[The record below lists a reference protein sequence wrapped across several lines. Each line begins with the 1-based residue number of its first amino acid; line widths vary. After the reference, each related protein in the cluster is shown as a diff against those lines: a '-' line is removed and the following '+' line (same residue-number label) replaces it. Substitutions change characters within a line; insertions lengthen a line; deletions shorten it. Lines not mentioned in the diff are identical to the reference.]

1 MNVLANVL
9 VIAVSVFGKI
19 RIKSKKKRFPRMYE
33 ISALILILVE
43 TGI

>member
-19 RIKSKKKRFPRMYE
+19 RIKSKKRYDFLGCLFDAIRLSLKAKY
-33 ISALILILVE
+33 
-43 TGI
+43 